1 MNADNG
7 ARNNRVLVV
16 LAHPDDPEFF
26 CGGTVARWA
35 KEGRHV
41 VYCLLTRGDKGA
53 DEPGA
58 DPVELARVRE
68 AEQRAAAEVLGVAE
82 VLFLD
87 YRDGELT
94 LDQGLRRDVVRVVRQ
109 VRPDT
114 LITSDPSNYYSTF
127 VNHSDH
133 RIAGQAALD
142 AVWPGARSALY
153 YPELYEDEGLAPH
166 KVRQVYI
173 AGAVHPDTVI
183 DVTDSYPL
191 KLKALAA
198 HRSQIQDVEGLDQ
211 RLRQRMLDAE
221 SPPDA
226 PRFVE
231 RFKRIELS

>member
-1 MNADNG
+1 M
-7 ARNNRVLVV
+7 
-16 LAHPDDPEFF
+16 
-26 CGGTVARWA
+26 
-35 KEGRHV
+35 
-41 VYCLLTRGDKGA
+41 
-53 DEPGA
+53 
-58 DPVELARVRE
+58 
-68 AEQRAAAEVLGVAE
+68 
-82 VLFLD
+82 
-87 YRDGELT
+87 
-94 LDQGLRRDVVRVVRQ
+94 RVVRQ